1 MGNFLNKRKIQG
13 VVKYLVQQKEFMAEY
28 DTQEREEDL
37 KNTKKVVVN
46 FEESIN
52 VEVSRQ
58 DMIETIN
65 FKREELPEKYTAKIL
80 YE

>member
-58 DMIETIN
+58 DMIEKKN
-65 FKREELPEKYTAKIL
+65 FKREELPEKYIAKML

>member
-13 VVKYLVQQKEFMAEY
+13 VVKYLVQQKEFIAEY

-37 KNTKKVVVN
+37 KNTKEVVVN

-52 VEVSRQ
+52 TEVSRQ
-58 DMIETIN
+58 DIIEKKK
-65 FKREELPEKYTAKIL
+65 FKREELPEKYIAKML

>member
-58 DMIETIN
+58 DMIEKKN
-65 FKREELPEKYTAKIL
+65 FKREELPEKHTAKIL

>member
-58 DMIETIN
+58 DMIEKKN

>member
-37 KNTKKVVVN
+37 KNTKEVVVN

-52 VEVSRQ
+52 TEVSRQ
-58 DMIETIN
+58 DIIEKKK